1 MTPHRIRFGALA
13 LALFALAGT
22 AVGAALE
29 LAGRPDPVKR
39 QLFSDWIPTA
49 TTSDQVVREIADHVQ
64 QSYTHPGDHR
74 RLTTIAG
81 GPLTVGSDVAKL
93 AYPVDATH
101 IGIRSGTTVLYT
113 ICGLAKN
120 CAATTD
126 TRLSAQIA
134 GALTRREAYEL
145 ALRTFNASTDVDNVA
160 VILPAIDHPLLKTQ
174 APRMLLITRAEA
186 KRVVVKPL
194 DQMLPS
200 LGTFSSASAIE
211 VKKETDPFI
220 YHYEIALSGS
230 TPATRE
236 PVFVVTPVT
245 IEDTRQLGGSAT
257 KSKA

>member
-1 MTPHRIRFGALA
+1 VIPHRTRFAVLA
-13 LALFALAGT
+13 LALFALAGI
-22 AVGAALE
+22 AVGAGIE
-29 LAGRPDPVKR
+29 LAGRPDPVKP
-39 QLFSDWIPTA
+39 QLFSDWIPA
-49 TTSDQVVREIADHVQ
+49 STSPDVAVREIADHVQ

-81 GPLTVGSDVAKL
+81 GPLAVGSDVAKL

-126 TRLSAQIA
+126 ARLTAQIA

-145 ALRTFNASTDVDNVA
+145 ALRTLNASADVDNVA
-160 VILPAIDHPLLKTQ
+160 VILPPIDHWLLKTQ
-174 APRMLLITRAEA
+174 APRMLLLSRAEA
-186 KRVVVKPL
+186 AKVVTKPL

-200 LGTFSSASAIE
+200 LSRFSSASAIQ

-220 YHYEIALSGS
+220 YHYEVALSGS
-230 TPATRE
+230 TAATRQ
-236 PVFVVTPVT
+236 PVFVVTPIT

-257 KSKA
+257 KAKA